1 MSEVIVSAEALA
13 QELARV
19 RVLDVRWQLNGPP
32 GIDGYRAGHIPGAI
46 YVDLDTELAAP
57 PSPAGG
63 RHPLP
68 DPAALQR
75 AARTWGLRQGESVV
89 VYDDSGSMSAARAW
103 WLLRWAGVEDVR
115 ILDGGLAAW
124 TAGGFE
130 VDQTQVHPPLGD
142 VELDGGHL
150 PTLDADGAAAWPQEG
165 LLLDARAG
173 ERFRGEVEPVDP
185 RAGHIPGAVSA
196 PTAENL
202 GDDGTFLPTDALTQR
217 FAALGAPAGGRVAVY
232 CGSGVT
238 AAHQAAALTMAGY
251 EPVLYPG
258 SWSQWSSDPDRPV
271 ATGG

>member
-1 MSEVIVSAEALA
+1 MTRELRTPAEVRSACGDDDLVMWAA
-13 QELARV
+13 Q
-19 RVLDVRWQLNGPP
+19 
-32 GIDGYRAGHIPGAI
+32 
-46 YVDLDTELAAP
+46 
-57 PSPAGG
+57 
-63 RHPLP
+63 
-68 DPAALQR
+68 
-75 AARTWGLRQGESVV
+75 GLRPG
-89 VYDDSGSMSAARAW
+89 ARAW
-103 WLLRWAGVEDVR
+103 A
-115 ILDGGLAAW
+115 
-124 TAGGFE
+124 AGGAVVAGCPVISRWDRLAVWGRSRDAVPLVRHALAE
-130 VDQTQVHPPLGD
+130 LGPSYRPLGD
-142 VELDGGHL
+142 VELSGGHL

-202 GDDGTFLPTDALTQR
+202 GDGGTFLPTDALTQR

-271 ATGG
+271 ATGD